1 MSQEDK
7 DGFYDEKMNETSKDG
22 HILNSLDDVK
32 VYDIPPY
39 SLTVSADNV
48 KEIKLP
54 KPLGK
59 IFWNNLI

>member
-1 MSQEDK
+1 MTQK
-7 DGFYDEKMNETSKDG
+7 DISDS
-22 HILNSLDDVK
+22 LNNLDDINI
-32 VYDIPPY
+32 YYTPPY
-39 SLTVSADNV
+39 SLTVPEDKV